1 MEKRWEDIDVTRD
14 IPLIAGNV
22 SEHYGTVTICYGGY
36 IEFQGTGTF
45 TAETLIIEPGETE
58 GMNRWNAH
66 LVAAG
71 IPGEAGEMWKDG
83 KPGGKGANAVMK
95 IKNLVGDAVAC
106 ALGSEGGA
114 GGYGGNGGDGN
125 DGFGNG
131 DGGSGGN
138 GGKGGNGGDG
148 GKGAVFSI
156 TWASE
161 NGSRII
167 PKEDFAPG
175 GAGGNGGEGGN
186 PGKGGPGGSDGQSGL
201 PGKKGD
207 AGKPGEKG
215 TIKLKEKLGGCI

>member
-66 LVAAG
+66 LVATG
-71 IPGEAGEMWKDG
+71 IPGEAGEMGKDG

-114 GGYGGNGGDGN
+114 GGY
-125 DGFGNG
+125 
-131 DGGSGGN
+131 
-138 GGKGGNGGDG
+138 
-148 GKGAVFSI
+148 
-156 TWASE
+156 
-161 NGSRII
+161 
-167 PKEDFAPG
+167 
-175 GAGGNGGEGGN
+175 GGNGGEGGN

-215 TIKLKEKLGGCI
+215 TIKLKEKLGGCR